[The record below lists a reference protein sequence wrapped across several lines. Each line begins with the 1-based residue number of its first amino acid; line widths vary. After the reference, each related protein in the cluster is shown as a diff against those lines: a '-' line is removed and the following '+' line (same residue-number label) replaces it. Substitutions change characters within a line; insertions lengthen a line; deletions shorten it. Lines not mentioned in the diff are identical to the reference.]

1 MNIEQL
7 NKIPIILASSSPR
20 RQAFFKEL
28 GLNYRVV
35 TKSVDETY
43 PKYLKREKITNFI
56 ALKKTRAFN
65 KLKSGEVLV
74 TADTIVW
81 FKHTALEKPKSLKEA
96 KQMLKK
102 LSNNKHLVITSIC
115 LKNSNKVNV
124 FSSKTTV
131 YINKLTND
139 IIDYYIKNYNPLD
152 KAGGYGIQ
160 EWFGYVGVKKI
171 KGSYFNVMGF
181 PVHKFYK
188 ELKRF

>member
-1 MNIEQL
+1 MNITQL
-7 NKIPIILASSSPR
+7 NKKPIILASSSPR
-20 RQAFFKEL
+20 RQEFIKEL
-28 GLNYRVV
+28 GLNYKIE
-35 TKSVDETY
+35 TKEIDESY

-56 ALKKTRAFN
+56 AKKKAQAFQN
-65 KLKSGEVLV
+65 LKSDEVLV

-81 FKHTALEKPKSLKEA
+81 FKKTALEKPKTLIEA

-102 LSNNKHLVITSIC
+102 LSNNKHIVITSIC
-115 LKNSNKVNV
+115 LKNSIKEKVFNC
-124 FSSKTTV
+124 KTEV
-131 YINKLTND
+131 YFNKLSD
-139 IIDYYIKNYNPLD
+139 DMIDYYLKNYNPLD